1 MKRVY
6 QLLAAVVVAFLVPVL
21 TATPSYA
28 AVTCDVGYTGPDS
41 QNMCTSTETYKCT
54 VTNTNT
60 VEITNKNSQVVAS
73 GSVTVSGNG
82 SGGSAASG
90 SVTNT
95 NGTTFSVTITNAD
108 PQAEE
113 PGVCTATVRVP
124 AKETPEVVQPTNPVE
139 ATTGG
144 GGGAAGAGAVRVL
157 PVTSGDPTLTI
168 LGIAAVVAS
177 IIAALAVT
185 AAVAYRRARL

>member
-6 QLLAAVVVAFLVPVL
+6 QMLAAVVVALLVPVM

-41 QNMCTSTETYKCT
+41 QNMCTSTETYRCT

-60 VEITNKNSQVVAS
+60 VEITNTNSQVVAS
-73 GSVTVSGNG
+73 GAVNVSGNG
-82 SGGSAASG
+82 SGGSATSG

-95 NGTTFSVTITNAD
+95 NGTTFSVTITNTN
-108 PQAEE
+108 PQS
-113 PGVCTATVRVP
+113 PDTGVCTATVRVP
-124 AKETPEVVQPTNPVE
+124 AKETPEVVQPTRPVE
-139 ATTGG
+139 TTG
-144 GGGAAGAGAVRVL
+144 AGVVRAL

-168 LGIAAVVAS
+168 LGIAAAVTT
-177 IIAALAVT
+177 ILAALAVT
-185 AAVAYRRARL
+185 AVIAYRRARL

>member
-6 QLLAAVVVAFLVPVL
+6 QLLAVVVVAFLVPAL

-41 QNMCTSTETYKCT
+41 QNMCTSTETYQCT

-60 VEITNKNSQVVAS
+60 VEITNTNSQVVAS

-82 SGGSAASG
+82 SGGSSASG

-95 NGTTFSVTITNAD
+95 NGTTFSVTITNAN
-108 PQAEE
+108 PEEEE

-124 AKETPEVVQPTNPVE
+124 AKETPEVVQPTRPVE
-139 ATTGG
+139 TTTGG
-144 GGGAAGAGAVRVL
+144 GAGAVRVL

-168 LGIAAVVAS
+168 LGIAAVITS
-177 IIAALAVT
+177 ILAALAVT
-185 AAVAYRRARL
+185 AVIAYRRARL